1 LLVHFLY
8 NFEVDCQYHFH
19 TGRVVKQVLR
29 IVTLGLIA
37 FAAAPAGNAADASK
51 LPGGTWASIA
61 QLPDLNGVWEMTFGA
76 RRAAQSSATR
86 GAGDFGPPQQFVL
99 TPAYA
104 AMQKE
109 YMANPPHDSPMA
121 NCVPPGMPGVMSQP
135 YPIEILYT
143 PGMVT
148 VIAEAFMQVRH
159 IYTDGRA
166 HPDDPDLTYNGHSI
180 GHWEGDTL
188 VVDTV
193 GFTKDTPLGMNM
205 GVKHSEK
212 MHIVERFHLA
222 DPKTLEIA
230 TTISDPEALSKPW
243 SRTITYAR
251 HPDWTLAEYICQ
263 QNNRN
268 FVDASG
274 KAGINLTVP
283 KQ

>member
-1 LLVHFLY
+1 MY
-8 NFEVDCQYHFH
+8 
-19 TGRVVKQVLR
+19 R
-29 IVTLGLIA
+29 IVVL
-37 FAAAPAGNAADASK
+37 AAALALGSAGFAADASK

-61 QLPDLNGVWEMTFGA
+61 QLPDMNGVWEMTFGS
-76 RRAAQSSATR
+76 RRAAQVTANR

-99 TPAYA
+99 TSAYA
-104 AMQKE
+104 AIQKQ

-121 NCVPPGMPGVMSQP
+121 NCVPPGMPGIMSQP

-159 IYTDGRA
+159 IYTDGRE
-166 HPDDPDLTYNGHSI
+166 HPDDPDLTYNGNSI

-193 GFTKDTPLGMNM
+193 GFVKDTPLGMNM

-212 MHIVERFHLA
+212 MHIVERFHLR

-230 TTISDPEALSKPW
+230 TTIDDPEALAKPY
-243 SRTITYAR
+243 SRTISYAR

>member
-1 LLVHFLY
+1 MFRRVFVVSMLALVAA
-8 NFEVDCQYHFH
+8 
-19 TGRVVKQVLR
+19 VLP
-29 IVTLGLIA
+29 
-37 FAAAPAGNAADASK
+37 APAADAGK

-61 QLPDLNGVWEMTFGA
+61 QLPDMNGVWEMTFGA
-76 RRAAQSSATR
+76 PRRVTSGAV
-86 GAGDFGPPQQFVL
+86 GAGDFGPPQPYVL

-109 YMANPPHDSPMA
+109 YQANPPHDSQMA
-121 NCVPPGMPGVMSQP
+121 NCVPPGMPGIMGQP

-159 IYTDGRA
+159 IYTDGRK

-188 VVDTV
+188 VVDSV

-205 GVKHSEK
+205 GVQHSDK
-212 MHIVERFHLA
+212 MHIVERFHLR
-222 DPKTLEIA
+222 DPKTLEIT
-230 TTISDPEALSKPW
+230 TTIDDPDALAKPW
-243 SRTITYAR
+243 SRTISYAR

-268 FVDASG
+268 SLDASG
-274 KAGINLTVP
+274 KAGIDLAPP
-283 KQ
+283 KK

>member
-1 LLVHFLY
+1 MRRLAFPVAILA
-8 NFEVDCQYHFH
+8 
-19 TGRVVKQVLR
+19 
-29 IVTLGLIA
+29 LIA
-37 FAAAPAGNAADASK
+37 LAAPSFAADASK
-51 LPGGTWASIA
+51 LPGGTWPSIA
-61 QLPDLNGVWEMTFGA
+61 QLPDMNGVWEMTFGGPP
-76 RRAAQSSATR
+76 RTGGRTT
-86 GAGDFGPPQQFVL
+86 GAGDFGPPQQYVL

-109 YMANPPHDSPMA
+109 FMAHPPHDTPMA
-121 NCVPPGMPGVMSQP
+121 NCVPPGMPSIMSQP

-159 IYTDGRA
+159 IYTDGRQ
-166 HPDDPDLTYNGHSI
+166 HPEDPDLTYNGNSI

-193 GFTKDTPLGMNM
+193 GFTPDTPLGMNM
-205 GVKHSEK
+205 GIKHSDK
-212 MHIVERFHLA
+212 MHIVERFHLK
-222 DPKTLEIA
+222 DPKMLEIT
-230 TTISDPEALSKPW
+230 TTINDPEALAKPW
-243 SRTITYAR
+243 SRTVNYAR

-283 KQ
+283 KE

>member
-8 NFEVDCQYHFH
+8 NFEVDTRYHSH
-19 TGRVVKQVLR
+19 TGWPGKQPLCALA
-29 IVTLGLIA
+29 LGLIA
-37 FAAAPAGNAADASK
+37 LAAAPLNAADASK

-61 QLPDLNGVWEMTFGA
+61 QLPDMNGVWEMTFGG
-76 RRAAQSSATR
+76 RRPAGRTT

-104 AMQKE
+104 AMQKQF
-109 YMANPPHDSPMA
+109 MANPPHDSPMA
-121 NCVPPGMPGVMSQP
+121 NCVPPGMPGIMSQP

-159 IYTDGRA
+159 IYTDGRP
-166 HPDDPDLTYNGHSI
+166 HPDDPDPTYNGNSI

-188 VVDTV
+188 VVDTM
-193 GFTKDTPLGMNM
+193 GFVKDTPLGMNM

-222 DPKTLEIA
+222 DPKTLEISS
-230 TTISDPEALSKPW
+230 TIDDPEALTKPF

-268 FVDASG
+268 SVDASG
-274 KAGINLTVP
+274 KAGINLSVP
-283 KQ
+283 KE

>member
-1 LLVHFLY
+1 MFRRVLVVSMLAL
-8 NFEVDCQYHFH
+8 
-19 TGRVVKQVLR
+19 VVAAFPS
-29 IVTLGLIA
+29 LG
-37 FAAAPAGNAADASK
+37 ADASK
-51 LPGGTWASIA
+51 LPGGTWPSIA
-61 QLPDLNGVWEMTFGA
+61 QLPDMNGVWEMTFGGP
-76 RRAAQSSATR
+76 RPSGRTT

-109 YMANPPHDSPMA
+109 FQTNPPHDSPMA
-121 NCVPPGMPGVMSQP
+121 NCVPPGMPGIMGQP
-135 YPIEILYT
+135 YPIEILFT

-159 IYTDGRA
+159 IYTDGRP
-166 HPDDPDLTYNGHSI
+166 HPDDPDLTYNGNSI

-193 GFTKDTPLGMNM
+193 GFSKDTPLGMNM

-212 MHIVERFHLA
+212 MHIVERFHLK

-230 TTISDPEALSKPW
+230 TTIDDPEALAKPW
-243 SRTITYAR
+243 SRAISYAR

-274 KAGINLTVP
+274 KAGINLAPP
-283 KQ
+283 KE

>member
-1 LLVHFLY
+1 MHRLAPVFL
-8 NFEVDCQYHFH
+8 FVGIALAGLAP
-19 TGRVVKQVLR
+19 GRAV
-29 IVTLGLIA
+29 
-37 FAAAPAGNAADASK
+37 AADASK

-61 QLPDLNGVWEMTFGA
+61 QLPDMNGVWEMTFGS
-76 RRAAQSSATR
+76 RRAAQVTAAR

-104 AMQKE
+104 AMQKD
-109 YMANPPHDSPMA
+109 YQTNPPHDSPMA
-121 NCVPPGMPGVMSQP
+121 NCVPPGMPGIMSQP

-159 IYTDGRA
+159 IYTDGRG
-166 HPDDPDLTYNGHSI
+166 HPEDPDLTYNGHSI

-193 GFTKDTPLGMNM
+193 GFVKDTPLGMNM
-205 GVKHSEK
+205 GVKHSDK

-230 TTISDPEALSKPW
+230 TTIDDPDALSKPY
-243 SRTITYAR
+243 SRTVSYAR

-268 FVDASG
+268 FVDSSG